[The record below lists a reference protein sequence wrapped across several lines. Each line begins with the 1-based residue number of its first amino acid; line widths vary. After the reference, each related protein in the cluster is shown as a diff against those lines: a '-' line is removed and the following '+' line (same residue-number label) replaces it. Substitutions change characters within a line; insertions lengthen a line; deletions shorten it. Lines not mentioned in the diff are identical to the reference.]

1 MTPFRPLRW
10 LAPAGARAR
19 LSIFIFHR
27 VLERE
32 DPLRPGEPDADRF
45 DRIVQFISSHF
56 QVMPLPV
63 AAAALT
69 QGRLPAAAACIT
81 FDDGYADN
89 LTLAAPI
96 LRRHGV
102 TATVFVSTA
111 YTDGGRMWNDS
122 VIEAVRAAPAGEL
135 DWRDFDLGL
144 AVISDDA
151 SRNERVNAIL
161 PQLKYMEPA
170 QRAAIADEMAR
181 RCGVQAQPDLMMSR
195 SQILECR
202 ALGFD
207 IGGHTVHHPIL
218 ARLNDKDAAAEV
230 EDGRAQLT
238 QWMGEAPR
246 AFAYP
251 NGVPGRDY
259 GARDVALVKRAGYA
273 CAVSTARGAA
283 TRFCDPYQ
291 LPRYMPWDRTMWA
304 FGLRCARTLVETW
317 RAAARGSIDHNMEVR
332 T

>member
-10 LAPAGARAR
+10 LAPAGAGAR

-27 VLERE
+27 VLEHE
-32 DPLRPGEPDADRF
+32 DPLRPGEPDASRF
-45 DRIVQFISSHF
+45 DRIVAFITRHF
-56 QVMPLPV
+56 QVLPITD
-63 AAAALT
+63 AAALLAA
-69 QGRLPAAAACIT
+69 GRLPAAAASIT

-96 LRRHGV
+96 LRRHGA
-102 TATVFVSTA
+102 TATIFVSTA
-111 YTDGGRMWNDS
+111 YIDGGRMWNDS
-122 VIEAVRAAPAGEL
+122 VIEAVRAAPAGEF

-144 AVISDDA
+144 AVIGDNA
-151 SRNERVNAIL
+151 SRNKLVTETL
-161 PQLKYMEPA
+161 PKLKYMEPA
-170 QRAAIADEMAR
+170 SRAAIADEMAR
-181 RCGVQAQPDLMMSR
+181 RCGVRSQPGLMLTR

-202 ALGFD
+202 ALGLD
-207 IGGHTVHHPIL
+207 IGGHTVRHPIL
-218 ARLNDKDAAAEV
+218 ARLNDKDAAAEI

-238 QWMGEAPR
+238 EWMGEAPR

-251 NGVPGRDY
+251 NGAPGRDY
-259 GARDVALVKRAGYA
+259 SARDVALVRRAGYA

-283 TRFCDPYQ
+283 TRFSDPYQ

-304 FGLRCARTLVETW
+304 FGLRCARTLVETG
-317 RAAARGSIDHNMEVR
+317 RAAARGSVGHNLEVR